1 VAIIGASDRSYY
13 ARSVY
18 ENLGRLGFPPDAI
31 TLVNPN
37 RAEAHGRACV
47 RALETAVDLAV
58 LVTPAETVT
67 ALVRDC
73 AAAGV
78 GACLVLSDGFA
89 EAGPAGVALQSEA
102 AAAARDGGVALVGPN
117 TMGLVVPRARLG
129 TWGGPLPPV
138 TDGTVSAVF
147 QSSGLLNLLF
157 GVFSARR
164 IGLRLAISVGNEG
177 GVTVADAL
185 RYAVDDEG
193 TRSVVMFVE
202 SIAAVAPLREA
213 LERADELGK
222 PVVVLRAG
230 RSERARRNVIAH
242 TGKIA
247 SSGAAWD
254 ALFKQT
260 GAVAVRNVDELIDTT
275 ALFARAGARSRGGLG
290 FATISGGDC
299 TLFADLAE
307 RVGVTLPEPSRRE
320 ELALI
325 VGKPALVGNPLDVE
339 NLWRADQDRFFRA
352 IEVLCREPSIA
363 IAAFRLNLPETPER
377 MRDAY
382 VRVAA
387 LARTNGKLPVFLSRA
402 SEPLDPAWHALFEEL
417 GTPFLQE
424 YERALRAMRAL
435 IAFDARHEARH
446 QPRQASGA
454 RAPRDRVVVG
464 RSPARE
470 ILASSRAGPLQWRQT
485 KALLDAYG
493 ITFAETE
500 AASSADEAV
509 AIAARMRGPVAV
521 KAWLPHKSDVGAV
534 RLDLSTPEAVRAAFT
549 DISARHGGA
558 DVVVQRMERG
568 VAECLVGVS
577 VDPALGAVLAV
588 GLGGVLAEVLA
599 DVALRVLPVSDDELR
614 AMPAEL
620 RGAAVLAGVRGR
632 PPADREALVQLL
644 ARVARLALDA
654 GELLAELDLNPVVLR
669 AQGEGAVS
677 VDALV
682 VRSAAVADSSNRPL
696 ASTTTA

>member
-58 LVTPAETVT
+58 LVTPAETVP
-67 ALVRDC
+67 ALVREC

-138 TDGTVSAVF
+138 TEGAVSAVF

-157 GVFSARR
+157 GVFSTRR
-164 IGLRLAISVGNEG
+164 IGLRFAISVGNEG

-193 TRSVVMFVE
+193 TGSVVMFVE
-202 SIAAVAPLREA
+202 SVAAAAPLREA

-260 GAVAVRNVDELIDTT
+260 GAVAVGNVDELIDTT

-320 ELALI
+320 QLAEI

-352 IEVLCREPSIA
+352 IEVLCREPSIG

-402 SEPLDPAWHALFEEL
+402 SEPLDPAWHALFDEL

-435 IAFDARHEARH
+435 IAFDARH
-446 QPRQASGA
+446 QPGPASGA
-454 RAPRDRVVVG
+454 RAPRHRVGAG
-464 RSPARE
+464 RNPARE
-470 ILASSRAGPLQWRQT
+470 VLAASLPGPLPWRHT

-493 ITFAETE
+493 IAFAETE

-568 VAECLVGVS
+568 VVECLVGVS
-577 VDPALGAVLAV
+577 VDPVLGAVLAV

-599 DVALRVLPVSDDELR
+599 DVALRVLPVSEDELR

-620 RGAAVLAGVRGR
+620 RGAAVLAGVRDR

-669 AQGEGAVS
+669 AQAEGAVS